1 MRSNWRRKTLIILIV
16 IIIIIIIA
24 FFSLKLVINN
34 ISPIMMEYSK
44 SEMKKVAATL
54 INKAITN
61 DILEEMN
68 LDELF
73 IVDKSSDEEIITIML
88 DPSIVNKAVSR
99 ATDAVED
106 SLKRVEMRDDGVLK
120 DFNINE
126 NCFYVP
132 TGIVF
137 SNPILSNIGPK
148 IPIKLKMVGNVT
160 SGIVTDVKEY
170 GINNSII
177 TISMEVSVEIKV
189 ILPLTTDYVSITN
202 YIPLAIKLIQGKVP
216 IYYGDGIILNKE
228 KESS

>member
-1 MRSNWRRKTLIILIV
+1 MLIAFIILKTIIDNVSPV
-16 IIIIIIIA
+16 I
-24 FFSLKLVINN
+24 
-34 ISPIMMEYSK
+34 MEYSK

-73 IVDKSSDEEIITIML
+73 IIDKSNDEEIITVML
-88 DPSIVNKAVSR
+88 DPSIVNRAASR

-106 SLKRVEMRDDGVLK
+106 NLKRVEMYDESVLN

-137 SNPILSNIGPK
+137 NSPFLNNIGPK
-148 IPIKLKMVGNVT
+148 IPIRLKMVGNVT
-160 SGIVTDVKEY
+160 SGIVTEVKEY
-170 GINNSII
+170 GINNSLI
-177 TISMEVSVEIKV
+177 TVSMEVSVEIQV
-189 ILPLTTDYVSITN
+189 VLPLTTDYISITN

-216 IYYGDGIILNKE
+216 IYYGDGIVLNNE
-228 KESS
+228 KGSIN

>member
-1 MRSNWRRKTLIILIV
+1 MLIAFIILKTIIDNVSPV
-16 IIIIIIIA
+16 I
-24 FFSLKLVINN
+24 
-34 ISPIMMEYSK
+34 MEYSK

-73 IVDKSSDEEIITIML
+73 IIDKSNDEEIITVML
-88 DPSIVNKAVSR
+88 DPSIVNRAASR

-106 SLKRVEMRDDGVLK
+106 NLKRVEMYDESVLN

-132 TGIVF
+132 TGIIF
-137 SNPILSNIGPK
+137 NSPFLNNIGPK
-148 IPIKLKMVGNVT
+148 IPIRLKMVGNVT
-160 SGIVTDVKEY
+160 SGIVTEVKEY
-170 GINNSII
+170 GINNSLI
-177 TISMEVSVEIKV
+177 TVSMEVSVEIQV
-189 ILPLTTDYVSITN
+189 VLPLTTDYISITN

-216 IYYGDGIILNKE
+216 IYYGDGIVLNNE
-228 KESS
+228 KGSIN